1 MVNHTALQNSSSKYE
16 EKYEE
21 KFPHLSSGNS
31 TIQCK
36 FQNSSSHENPDGPF
50 IWDKSIQ
57 ELILS
62 SYFYGYITSQV
73 FIFIFEIEIVK
84 LIYFE

>member
-1 MVNHTALQNSSSKYE
+1 MVNHTALDNSSSKYE
-16 EKYEE
+16 EKFTY
-21 KFPHLSSGNS
+21 LSHENA

-36 FQNSSSHENPDGPF
+36 FQNSSSHQNPDGPF
-50 IWDKSIQ
+50 VWDKSIQ

-73 FIFIFEIEIVK
+73 
-84 LIYFE
+84 LNN

>member
-1 MVNHTALQNSSSKYE
+1 MCMVNHTALDNSSTKYLN
-16 EKYEE
+16 YEV
-21 KFPHLSSGNS
+21 KLNNAPNA
-31 TIQCK
+31 TQCK

-50 IWDKSIQ
+50 IWDKPIQ

-73 FIFIFEIEIVK
+73 LNFIFEIKIVK

>member
-1 MVNHTALQNSSSKYE
+1 MVNHTAIDNSSTKYHNYE
-16 EKYEE
+16 EK
-21 KFPHLSSGNS
+21 LNNVANV
-31 TIQCK
+31 TQCK

-73 FIFIFEIEIVK
+73 LNFIFEIKI
-84 LIYFE
+84 